1 MRDNGNP
8 HLCEAA
14 IDLHTRASTH
24 DLRRLRRLGGG
35 KVTLIIY
42 GCRRIACE
50 AKPTAAVA
58 TPLKKDER
66 QARCN

>member
-1 MRDNGNP
+1 LQIRD
-8 HLCEAA
+8 
-14 IDLHTRASTH
+14 STH
-24 DLRRLRRLGGG
+24 GLRRLRRLGGD
-35 KVTLIIY
+35 KVTLIY
-42 GCRRIACE
+42 RCRRIACV